1 MHCARIRFVIGQWRL
16 YLAAMHIRSLGIALV
31 ALATAAQAAA
41 STTPASP
48 APSAP
53 AGPAPDFSKLTEEH
67 KAALRCAA
75 AFAVVATEQAR
86 GEKEAIA
93 YPPLAYRGKEYFVRI
108 SAQVMEQ
115 AGLSRETVKG
125 LLVQDVSEMQQQ
137 AAAYPE
143 PAAELRLVMRPC
155 LERLEKVVAP
165 LKTPDILECSALFSI
180 AADEIHARE
189 GMSPGAAD
197 LRTLA
202 TVLTARAREAEI
214 ARGSSGNQ
222 ADAAI
227 ELAHDRMVKLTAPD
241 APGGGANAFDLGR
254 CYELSKPS
262 AKSHY

>member
-1 MHCARIRFVIGQWRL
+1 ML
-16 YLAAMHIRSLGIALV
+16 IRSIGLALA
-31 ALATAAQAAA
+31 ALATTAQAA
-41 STTPASP
+41 PP
-48 APSAP
+48 APQFTP
-53 AGPAPDFSKLTEEH
+53 TPGPAPDFSKLTEDH

-75 AFAVVATEQAR
+75 AFAIVATEQAR

-93 YPPLAYRGKEYFVRI
+93 YPPLAYRGKEYFVRV

-155 LERLEKVVAP
+155 LDRLEKLVAP
-165 LKTPDILECSALFSI
+165 LKQPDLLECSAIMAI
-180 AADEIHARE
+180 AADEIHQRE
-189 GMSPGAAD
+189 GMTPAAAD

-214 ARGSSGNQ
+214 TRGSSGNQ

-227 ELAHDRMVKLTAPD
+227 ELAHDRMVRLTAPG
-241 APGGGANAFDLGR
+241 APGGGADAYDIAR
-254 CYELSKPS
+254 CYELAKPS
-262 AKSHY
+262 PRSHY